1 MVGLGP
7 RSSGQTDCRRSLGAF
22 GGCRLMCPGDYA
34 FRRLV
39 RAHGCTLCYT
49 EMLMASRFAESE
61 DWIAWGGELTTSF
74 LRAA

>member
-1 MVGLGP
+1 
-7 RSSGQTDCRRSLGAF
+7 
-22 GGCRLMCPGDYA
+22 MCPGDYA